1 MEDKRVEINNELLFE
16 YLRSILYDSKVKTID
31 VDELDEPFKKL
42 GLGLQYLEKALAEM
56 KEYSAALSTGNLS
69 VEVPPRD
76 NLLCENLKNI
86 HANLNHLT
94 WQAKQIAKGDYTQT
108 VSYLGEFSK
117 AFNRMIS
124 QLEDREQ
131 KLVDEANTDTL
142 TGIGNRAFFYRIM
155 QELLTRQEAMAL
167 CYCDLDYL
175 KYINDKHGHEEGDYY
190 IMHFVDTVRRG
201 IRSDDVFVRMGGD
214 EFCIVLRDCSI
225 EVAAA
230 KLSRMQKQFS
240 DDPGKTY
247 AQEFSFGIVEI
258 PAGSSNEEFTE
269 LFNKADELMY
279 VHKQEHK
286 NRDINGGE

>member
-225 EVAAA
+225 EVATA